1 MALLNYDDVE
11 RQLHAAGLILKDSL
25 LVGTPRPVR
34 CRVEGHDKERR
45 GWYRLYEMPLDSGDS
60 LLVGSYG
67 VWQGNDN
74 GATKI
79 ELPKLGRERLTEA
92 QAEALRAR
100 MKQDRAAAAAEL
112 ARQHE
117 RAAERAAA
125 GWAQC
130 DREAGENAYLQRKG
144 FAAGQLFGAR
154 LSRQGNLVV
163 PIVDAR
169 GRVWGLQVIYSD
181 PAVKTRKGRDKDYW
195 PTGLAKQGHF
205 HIIGLI
211 GRGSVVLLCEGFA
224 TGATLHAA
232 TGLPVVVAFDA
243 GNLLPVAKALSAA
256 HKGIRLLVCADD
268 DWLQKCRA
276 CNQLTPVEAG
286 PACAHCG
293 QEHRADNPGVTA
305 ASAAA
310 MAVGG
315 AWVRPTFPT
324 QRPADRKGATDFND
338 LHCDPAGGLALVAR
352 QIEHAITEQGWR
364 VAAPAR
370 AAAPPA
376 PQGEGDGGRRQAVS
390 VMALD
395 DLVERFIPLDDGT
408 GEFLFDTWTNK
419 IARIGQAVRL
429 LQRGVR
435 WDDVKAHPLWIRRGA
450 YYMDQVGFDPSGHDR
465 NVKLNTWQGWPI
477 EPGPTGQG
485 SKGCQRLLDLL
496 RYLCGEDN
504 GDEVFWWMLRWLAYP
519 LQNPGAKMASAII
532 MHGPQ
537 GTGKSTFFQ
546 TYAQIFGDYA
556 TVLNQRGLEDKFNS
570 DWTDS
575 KLFLLAEEVVTR
587 QEMWHIKNELK
598 ELVTGEWVRVNT
610 KQVAAY
616 RQRNQIN
623 LIFLSNEGMPLPLD
637 NDDRRHLVVWTPPQR
652 EPEYYDAVN
661 AEISDGGVAALYRYL
676 LELDL
681 GDFHPKKRPP
691 NTHAKAE
698 LIQVSKTSE
707 LRFIDE
713 WTNRELPLPLAPCV
727 AMDLY
732 GAYLTWCRRNG
743 EKFPRASNQF
753 LNLVGRL
760 NGWGKVK
767 KRIRFTV
774 SDVQMEQQLS
784 VVIPSAEALQRGKA
798 VRPDA
803 ETEPVWLGR
812 WCKKFDTDADEYA
825 KEETWQARKSSR
837 PLDMPVGGDE
847 E

>member
-1 MALLNYDDVE
+1 MSLLNYHEVE
-11 RQLHAAGLILKDSL
+11 QQLLVAGLVLKDSL
-25 LVGTPRPVR
+25 QVGTVKPVR

-67 VWQGNDN
+67 IWQGNDN

-79 ELPKLGRERLTEA
+79 ELPKLGRERLTPA
-92 QAEALRAR
+92 QAEALKAR
-100 MKQDRAAAAAEL
+100 MLADRKAAAAEL
-112 ARQHE
+112 AVQHE
-117 RAAERAAA
+117 RAAARAYRCW
-125 GWAQC
+125 GLC
-130 DREAGENAYLQRKG
+130 LREAGDNAYLHRKG
-144 FAAGQLFGAR
+144 LPPGQLYGAR
-154 LSRQGNLVV
+154 LTGKGNLVI
-163 PIVDAR
+163 PLADAR
-169 GRVWGLQVIYSD
+169 AKVWGLQVIYGD
-181 PAVKTRKGRDKDYW
+181 PAVKAKKGRDKDYW
-195 PTGLAKQGHF
+195 PTGLKKQGHF
-205 HIIGLI
+205 HLI
-211 GRGSVVLLCEGFA
+211 GMAGRGGVILLAEGFA
-224 TGATLHAA
+224 TGATLHEA
-232 TGLPVVVAFDA
+232 TGLPVAVAFDA
-243 GNLLPVAKALSAA
+243 GNLLPVAKTLAA
-256 HKGIRLLVCADD
+256 QFKGAKILVCADD

-276 CNQLTPVEAG
+276 CGQLTPVDAG
-286 PACAHCG
+286 TACAHCG
-293 QEHRADNPGVTA
+293 QPHGTENPGVSA

-315 AWVRPTFPT
+315 AWVRPTFPA
-324 QRPADRKGATDFND
+324 QRPADRKGDTDFND
-338 LHCDPAGGLALVAR
+338 LHVHPQGGLALVSA
-352 QIEHAITEQGWR
+352 QISDALVQQGWK
-364 VAAPAR
+364 VNTAR
-370 AAAPPA
+370 AATPPA
-376 PQGEGDGGRRQAVS
+376 PQGGGEGDGAGRGRRQAVS
-390 VMALD
+390 VMNLD

-408 GEFLFDTWTNK
+408 GEFIFDTWTNK

-429 LQRGVR
+429 LAKGVR
-435 WDDVKAHPLWIRRGA
+435 WDDVKAHPQWIRRGA
-450 YYMDQVGFDPSGHDR
+450 YYMDQVGFDPSGGDH

-477 EPGPTGQG
+477 EPGPEGQG
-485 SKGCQRLLDLL
+485 DKGCKKLLDLL

-504 GDEVFWWMLRWLAYP
+504 GDEVYWWMLRWLAYP
-519 LQNPGAKMASAII
+519 LQHPGAKMASAII

-546 TYAQIFGDYA
+546 TYSKIFGDYA

-652 EPEYYDAVN
+652 EPAYYDAVN
-661 AEISDGGVAALYRYL
+661 AEIDAGGIAALYRYL

-713 WTNRELPLPLAPCV
+713 WIGLELPLPLGPCV

-732 GAYLTWCRRNG
+732 NAYQTWCRRNG

-753 LNLVGRL
+753 LNCVGRL
-760 NGWGKVK
+760 IGWDKAR
-767 KRIRFTV
+767 KRIRYTTN
-774 SDVQMEQQLS
+774 DVQFEQQLS
-784 VVIPSAEALQRGKA
+784 IVIPSAEALQRSKA
-798 VRPDA
+798 TRGDA
-803 ETEPVWLGR
+803 ETEPDWLGR
-812 WCKKFDTDADEYA
+812 WCRKFDSDADEYA
-825 KEETWQARKSSR
+825 KEETWQGRRGAA
-837 PLDMPVGGDE
+837 
-847 E
+847 

>member
-11 RQLHAAGLILKDSL
+11 RQLEAAGLVLKDSL
-25 LVGTPRPVR
+25 QVGTPRPVR

-67 VWQGNDN
+67 IWQGNDN
-74 GATKI
+74 GSTKV
-79 ELPKLGRERLTEA
+79 ELPKLGRERLTDA
-92 QAEALRAR
+92 QAQALRDR

-117 RAAERAAA
+117 RAAAKAAA

-130 DREAGENAYLQRKG
+130 SREAGANAYLQRKG

-154 LSRQGNLVV
+154 LSPQGNLVI
-163 PIVDAR
+163 PLADAR
-169 GRVWGLQVIYSD
+169 GRVWGLQVVYSD
-181 PAVKTRKGRDKDYW
+181 PAIKQRKGRDKDYW

-224 TGATLHAA
+224 TGASLHAA
-232 TGLPVVVAFDA
+232 TGLPVVIAFDA
-243 GNLLPVAKALSAA
+243 GNLLPVAKALAAA
-256 HKGIRLLVCADD
+256 HKGLRTLVCADD

-276 CNQLTPVEAG
+276 CGQLTPVDAS
-286 PACAHCG
+286 PTCAHCG
-293 QEHRADNPGVTA
+293 QEHKVDNPGVTA

-315 AWVRPTFPT
+315 AWVRPEFPT

-338 LHCDPAGGLALVAR
+338 LHNDPAGGLTLVAR
-352 QIEHAITEQGWR
+352 QIEAVLAQQGWP
-364 VAAPAR
+364 VAGATR
-370 AAAPPA
+370 ASAPPA
-376 PQGEGDGGRRQAVS
+376 PQGGGEGGSSGRRQAVS
-390 VMALD
+390 VMGLD

-429 LQRGVR
+429 LHKGVR
-435 WDDVKAHPLWIRRGA
+435 WDDVKAHPEWIRRGA
-450 YYMDQVGFDPSGHDR
+450 FYMDQVGFDPSGRDHG
-465 NVKLNTWQGWPI
+465 VKLNTWQGWPI
-477 EPGPTGQG
+477 EPAPEGQG
-485 SKGCQRLLDLL
+485 EAGCRKLLALL

-504 GDEVFWWMLRWLAYP
+504 GDEVYWWMLRWLAYP

-546 TYAQIFGDYA
+546 TYARIFGDYA

-598 ELVTGEWVRVNT
+598 ELVTGDWVRVNT

-652 EPEYYDAVN
+652 EPAYYDAVN
-661 AEISDGGVAALYRYL
+661 AEIDAGGIAALYRYL
-676 LELDL
+676 LDLDL
-681 GDFHPKKRPP
+681 EDFHPKKRPP
-691 NTHAKAE
+691 GTQAKAE

-707 LRFIDE
+707 LRFVDE
-713 WTNRELPLPLAPCV
+713 WTGRELPLPLCPCV
-727 AMDLY
+727 ALDLY
-732 GAYLTWCRRNG
+732 SAYVSWCKFNG

-760 NGWGKVK
+760 VGWEKAK
-767 KRIRFTV
+767 KRIRPGGIPLAKQA
-774 SDVQMEQQLS
+774 SI
-784 VVIPSAEALQRGKA
+784 VIPSPEALQRG
-798 VRPDA
+798 DA
-803 ETEPVWLGR
+803 TQPADEQEPVWLGD
-812 WCKKFDTDADEYA
+812 WCAKFADAAAEYH
-825 KEETWQARKSSR
+825 KGVSWQ
-837 PLDMPVGGDE
+837 G
-847 E
+847 

>member
-11 RQLHAAGLILKDSL
+11 RQLHAAGLIIKDAL
-25 LVGTPRPVR
+25 QVGTVKPVR
-34 CRVEGHDKERR
+34 CRVEGGDKERR

-79 ELPKLGRERLTEA
+79 ELPKLGRERMTVA
-92 QAEALRAR
+92 QAEALKAR
-100 MKQDRAAAAAEL
+100 MLADRKAAAAEL
-112 ARQHE
+112 AQQHE
-117 RAAERAAA
+117 RAAVRAAR

-130 DREAGENAYLQRKG
+130 SREAGENAYLTRKG
-144 FAAGQLFGAR
+144 LPPGRLYGAR
-154 LSRQGNLVV
+154 ITKQGNLVI
-163 PIVDAR
+163 PIGDAR
-169 GRVWGLQVIYSD
+169 GKVWGLQVIYSD
-181 PAVKTRKGRDKDYW
+181 PAVKAKKGRDKDYW
-195 PTGLAKQGHF
+195 PTGLAKQAHF
-205 HIIGLI
+205 HLIGLV
-211 GRGSVVLLCEGFA
+211 GRGSIVLLCEGFA
-224 TGATLHAA
+224 TGATLHEA
-232 TGLPVVVAFDA
+232 TGLPVAIAFDA
-243 GNLLPVAKALSAA
+243 GNLLPVAKALAAA
-256 HKGIRLLVCADD
+256 HKGIRILVCADD

-276 CNQLTPVEAG
+276 CGHLTPVDDG

-293 QEHRADNPGVTA
+293 EDHGTQNPGVTA
-305 ASAAA
+305 AAAAA

-315 AWVRPTFPT
+315 AWVRPEFPA
-324 QRPADRKGATDFND
+324 QRPADKKGDTDFND
-338 LHCDPAGGLALVAR
+338 LHVHPQGGLRLVSEQISAALA
-352 QIEHAITEQGWR
+352 EQGWR
-364 VAAPAR
+364 VAPTR
-370 AAAPPA
+370 AAPPPA
-376 PQGEGDGGRRQAVS
+376 QQGEGEGGGRRQAVA
-390 VMALD
+390 VMDLD
-395 DLVERFIPLDDGT
+395 SLVERFVSIDDGT
-408 GEFLFDTWTNK
+408 GEFVFDTWTNK
-419 IARIGQAVRL
+419 LARFSQLVRL
-429 LQRGVR
+429 LPQKTRV
-435 WDDVKAHPLWIRRGA
+435 DDLKAHPVWNGRA
-450 YYMDQVGFDPSGHDR
+450 YYMDQVGFDPSGRDA

-477 EPGPTGQG
+477 QPAPAE
-485 SKGCQRLLDLL
+485 SAEAGCKRLLGVL

-504 GDEVFWWMLRWLAYP
+504 GEEVYWWLLRWLAYP

-546 TYAQIFGDYA
+546 SYAKIFGDYA

-623 LIFLSNEGMPLPLD
+623 LVFLSNEGMPLPLD

-652 EPEYYDAVN
+652 EPAFYDAVN
-661 AEISDGGVAALYRYL
+661 AEIDAGGIACLYRYL
-676 LELDL
+676 LELPL
-681 GDFHPKKRPP
+681 EDFHPKKRPP
-691 NTHAKAE
+691 NTQAKAE

-707 LRFIDE
+707 LRFVDE
-713 WTNRELPLPLAPCV
+713 WLGRELPLPLSPCV
-727 AMDLY
+727 ALDLY

-760 NGWGKVK
+760 VGWEKSR

-774 SDVQMEQQLS
+774 NDVQMEQQIS
-784 VVIPSAEALQRGKA
+784 VVIPA
-798 VRPDA
+798 PDA
-803 ETEPVWLGR
+803 LERSNAARPATETEPPWLGR
-812 WCKKFDTDADEYA
+812 WCKKFSDAADEYA
-825 KEETWQARKSSR
+825 KEETWQARKSAR
-837 PLDMPVGGDE
+837 PVDFPSE
-847 E
+847 TEPA

>member
-1 MALLNYDDVE
+1 MAIQNYDDVE
-11 RQLHAAGLILKDSL
+11 RQLQAAGLTFKDSL
-25 LVGTPRPVR
+25 QIGTARPVR
-34 CRVEGHDKERR
+34 CRVEGQDKERR

-79 ELPKLGRERLTEA
+79 ELPKLGRERMTVA

-100 MKQDRAAAAAEL
+100 MLADRKAAAAEL

-117 RAAERAAA
+117 RAAERAAG
-125 GWAQC
+125 GWAKC
-130 DREAGENAYLQRKG
+130 SREGGGENAYLSRKG
-144 FAAGQLFGAR
+144 LPPGQLFGAR
-154 LSRQGNLVV
+154 MSKQGNLVI
-163 PIVDAR
+163 PISDAR
-169 GRVWGLQVIYSD
+169 GRIWGLQVVYSD
-181 PAVKTRKGRDKDYW
+181 PKVKERKGRDKDYW
-195 PTGLAKQGHF
+195 PFGLAKQGHF
-205 HIIGLI
+205 HTIGLV
-211 GRGSVVLLCEGFA
+211 GRGSIVLLCEGFA

-243 GNLLPVAKALSAA
+243 GNLLPVAKALAAA
-256 HKGIRLLVCADD
+256 HKGLRLLVCADD

-276 CNQLTPVEAG
+276 CGQLTSVDSG
-286 PACAHCG
+286 TACAHCG
-293 QEHRADNPGVTA
+293 QAHGTENPGVSA

-315 AWVRPTFPT
+315 GWVRPVFPT
-324 QRPADRKGATDFND
+324 QRPADRKGDTDFND
-338 LHCDPAGGLALVAR
+338 LQCAPDGGLTLVSAQISAALEA
-352 QIEHAITEQGWR
+352 QGWR
-364 VAAPAR
+364 VATPTR
-370 AAAPPA
+370 AAPPPA
-376 PQGEGDGGRRQAVS
+376 PQGGGEGGGNGRRQAVS
-390 VMALD
+390 VMGLD

-408 GEFLFDTWTNK
+408 GEYLFDTWTNK

-429 LQRGVR
+429 LPKGVR
-435 WDDVKAHPLWIRRGA
+435 WDDIKAHPLWINRGA
-450 YYMDQVGFDPSGHDR
+450 YYLDQVGFDPSGADR
-465 NVKLNTWQGWPI
+465 GVKLNTWQGWPI
-477 EPGPTGQG
+477 QPASEG
-485 SKGCQRLLDLL
+485 KGDAGCKRLLGVL

-504 GDEVFWWMLRWLAYP
+504 GDEVYWWLLRWLAYP

-546 TYAQIFGDYA
+546 TYAKIFGDYA

-616 RQRNQIN
+616 RQRNQLN
-623 LIFLSNEGMPLPLD
+623 LVFLSNEGMPLPID

-652 EPEYYDAVN
+652 EQEFYDIVN
-661 AEISDGGVAALYRYL
+661 AEIDAGGVPALYRYL

-681 GDFHPKKRPP
+681 ADFHPKKRPP
-691 NTHAKAE
+691 HTQAKAE

-707 LRFIDE
+707 LRFVDE
-713 WTNRELPLPLAPCV
+713 WLGRELPLPLCPCV
-727 AMDLY
+727 ALDLY
-732 GAYLTWCRRNG
+732 DAYVAWCKFNG

-760 NGWGKVK
+760 VGWEKAK
-767 KRIRFTV
+767 KRIRPGAMPIAKQF
-774 SDVQMEQQLS
+774 SI
-784 VVIPSAEALQRGKA
+784 VIPSLDALQRGESSQ
-798 VRPDA
+798 PS
-803 ETEPVWLGR
+803 TEQEANWLGD
-812 WCKKFDTDADEYA
+812 WCATFADAVAEYQ
-825 KEETWQARKSSR
+825 KGVSWQ
-837 PLDMPVGGDE
+837 G
-847 E
+847 